1 MHTNYLIRLSLETR
15 RAVAQRCTTAR
26 RVWGLAMFLRQVK
39 TNSPAKGFGSFWSLT
54 LPSQARGPT
63 NHFSQQL
70 RLP

>member
-1 MHTNYLIRLSLETR
+1 
-15 RAVAQRCTTAR
+15 VAQRGTTAR

-39 TNSPAKGFGSFWSLT
+39 TNSPAKGFGSFWSLAS
-54 LPSQARGPT
+54 PSQARGPT